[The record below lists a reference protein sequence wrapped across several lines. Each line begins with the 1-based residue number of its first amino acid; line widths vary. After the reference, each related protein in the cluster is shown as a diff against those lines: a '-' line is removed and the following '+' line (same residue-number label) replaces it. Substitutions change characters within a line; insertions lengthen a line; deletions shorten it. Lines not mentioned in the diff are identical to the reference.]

1 MDVVVTTAGGVEED
15 LIKCLAPT
23 RLGWVGLD
31 SVGDPIDSFDPLSD
45 ADDVCICIY
54 RDFHLKGAELRR
66 QGINRI
72 GNLLVP
78 NDNYCRFEDWVNPI
92 LHAMADEQVIDVHT
106 ALLSMYLIVRPLT
119 S

>member
-1 MDVVVTTAGGVEED
+1 MDYHELSWAGTQTGTACVSRLTGRRTD
-15 LIKCLAPT
+15 LTLRTPVSFIFN
-23 RLGWVGLD
+23 
-31 SVGDPIDSFDPLSD
+31 PILPQRR
-45 ADDVCICIY
+45 

-92 LHAMADEQVIDVHT
+92 LHAMADEQVGE
-106 ALLSMYLIVRPLT
+106 
-119 S
+119 